1 VLRRSRR
8 RAGLSPLVQ
17 AEFDAGSA
25 EAQYWLI
32 RQAAQPQGQEIDF
45 NAMVD
50 YMAAQEETTGDQE
63 LILNDNN
70 DEDSVYIAALG
81 DYLEDDAARTREE
94 EQRAARLRVIVAQE
108 QEQIPLLERD
118 CAICLEPLQEEANG
132 PPMSLPCHITHCF
145 HAGCLARHL
154 ALARN
159 PVEGRCPICRATGCP
174 HVQINAAPG
183 WHAARR
189 AEEQRVAQDWQA
201 SGEWDEL
208 PPCQAP
214 QMPAPQPMP
223 APPAQQVVGECL
235 HGPHDEEIAPPHR

>member
-1 VLRRSRR
+1 
-8 RAGLSPLVQ
+8 
-17 AEFDAGSA
+17 
-25 EAQYWLI
+25 
-32 RQAAQPQGQEIDF
+32 
-45 NAMVD
+45 M
-50 YMAAQEETTGDQE
+50 
-63 LILNDNN
+63 
-70 DEDSVYIAALG
+70 
-81 DYLEDDAARTREE
+81 
-94 EQRAARLRVIVAQE
+94 AQE

-208 PPCQAP
+208 PPAVP
-214 QMPAPQPMP
+214 GATGRSGIDLSGSTPPPAPSEGL
-223 APPAQQVVGECL
+223 APLHRKQKQTSVTSVASVTRAAGEIFE
-235 HGPHDEEIAPPHR
+235 GWRPKMSISFEN